1 MRKTNNRLLLI
12 MLLLF
17 LVLRISLILF
27 ATDYS
32 DMYEE
37 RPLSLLAHDVKD
49 GNIRLPLMFYYY
61 TGGHGGHIVNAL
73 LYAPF
78 FILLGDSL
86 FALKLLDLIL
96 FSLPALALWYLFL
109 KKYCGTE
116 SAVVFSLLYIM
127 SPPYFS
133 LNNIIGWGLHTEMS
147 FFYILFLFLIGN
159 LIYDSDEEGRA
170 NFKPLQTLL
179 CGFIGGL
186 SLFYGYSFAA
196 VLAVSLLSVYLIK
209 RSYHIVKFLVL
220 FFILFPAGLG
230 VLLYKIFIVKKYI
243 VLVHEQP
250 FIPSPEMGRY
260 LQKFKD
266 LVISIPHSFY
276 FKFWDQSSIK
286 PGIMSYEYTLV
297 FLAAFMAVLFLER
310 KNIYSACR
318 ALVPGERFRLD
329 KKQLT
334 PELLILMSSLS
345 FIMMVLLSA
354 FDVPDFIPGSN
365 VLYNK
370 LNFYRYFIPFF
381 PFMFAF
387 IAMVFQRL
395 WRSGKRSVKMIA
407 LILLVLNLLYCLT
420 SNVRLMDYSSLGTSF
435 ITKGYTMYGYEKRAV
450 NYALDGSSS
459 FDDAIRRFEKYSDE
473 EKYNV
478 YQLLGF
484 YAGVRDYR
492 LEDVVGSVSKNQGNR
507 YKRIIEGY
515 FENKGYRFLKEGRD
529 IEEYV
534 RMADSLANEDYQRIC
549 FRELG
554 FVSASYES
562 FKKKA
567 GEIILLLPE
576 KYASSFAEGYGEAMV
591 NVTMFYCFIAK
602 IDNGHKWVSF
612 PQEYIGDYYYG
623 LGRGLGTSFMGIKNS
638 LYDISEDRPEYRALY
653 YRRLDN
659 YINDVKGW
667 ASNKRYGI
675 SDRTKIYEGVK
686 DKTNEIFFSS
696 QEIKEYLDSKFM

>member
-1 MRKTNNRLLLI
+1 MTKTNNRLLLI

-32 DMYEE
+32 NMYEE

-49 GNIRLPLMFYYY
+49 GNIRLPLMAYYY
-61 TGGHGGHIVNAL
+61 TGGHGGHVVNAL
-73 LYAPF
+73 LYVPF
-78 FILLGDSL
+78 FILFGDSL
-86 FALKLLDLIL
+86 FVLKLTVLIL

-109 KKYCGTE
+109 NKYCGAE

-170 NFKPLQTLL
+170 NLKPLQTLV
-179 CGFIGGL
+179 CGFIAGL

-230 VLLYKIFIVKKYI
+230 VLLYKIFIVKRYI
-243 VLVHEQP
+243 VHVQDQP

-276 FKFWDQSSIK
+276 FRFWDEASIDSNT
-286 PGIMSYEYTLV
+286 MSYEYALV
-297 FLAAFMAVLFLER
+297 FLAAFMAGLFLER

-318 ALVPGERFRLD
+318 ALVPAEKFRLD

-354 FDVPDFIPGSN
+354 FYIPDFIPGSN
-365 VLYNK
+365 ILYNK
-370 LNFYRYFIPFF
+370 LNFYRYLLPFY
-381 PFMFAF
+381 PFMFALMAV
-387 IAMVFQRL
+387 IFQRL
-395 WRSGKRSVKMIA
+395 WKSGKRSVKMMA

-435 ITKGYTMYGYEKRAV
+435 INRGYTLHGYESRAV
-450 NYALDGSSS
+450 VSTLNKSSS
-459 FDDAIRRFEKYSDE
+459 FDDALRGFDRYSDG

-478 YQLLGF
+478 YNFLGKTVGMRN
-484 YAGVRDYR
+484 YS
-492 LEDVVGSVSKNQGNR
+492 LEEVIGAVSKNHGE
-507 YKRIIEGY
+507 KLTGVIEGF
-515 FENKGYRFLKEGRD
+515 FEDKGYRFLKEGRD

-549 FRELG
+549 FRKLG
-554 FVSASYES
+554 FVSGSYEKL
-562 FKKKA
+562 KKKA
-567 GEIILLLPE
+567 GEIILLLPA
-576 KYASSFAEGYGEAMV
+576 KYASSFAEGYGESMI
-591 NVTMFYCFIAK
+591 NETMFHCIITEVY
-602 IDNGHKWVSF
+602 NGQEWVSF

-653 YRRLDN
+653 YKRLDN
-659 YINDVKGW
+659 YVNDVKKW
-667 ASNKRYGI
+667 VSNKGYGV
-675 SDRTKIYEGVK
+675 SDKTKIYEGVK
-686 DKTNEIFFSS
+686 DKANEIFFNS
-696 QEIKEYLDSKFM
+696 QEIKEYIEKEFM